1 MLFWYH
7 LPIPFFQNL
16 STVLLLSNVHKL
28 WLLLSLT
35 LMQFFKRPLLFYQ
48 RSNMRKCKSFSTYWI
63 ISHYYYS
70 KYIQRNVTT
79 FVGTLIPYFNVLKTK
94 IIAKISKPRSIKIC
108 YISLCVGLQYLSLS
122 FISCLPGLPS
132 LNLLHNIQPSFE
144 KLCWSNKISGSIH
157 AKTFEK
163 IKWFVNDFTYPT
175 HNFFGEIVW

>member
-1 MLFWYH
+1 
-7 LPIPFFQNL
+7 
-16 STVLLLSNVHKL
+16 
-28 WLLLSLT
+28 
-35 LMQFFKRPLLFYQ
+35 
-48 RSNMRKCKSFSTYWI
+48 MRKCKTSSYYWI

-163 IKWFVNDFTYPT
+163 IKWFVNDFIYPT
-175 HNFFGEIVW
+175 HNFFGKLFDKAKLKFLSKNKSHLAFGQIVSYL